1 MFVNQVQFTFRKHLS
16 SSDMA
21 NLLLIFCFTGNCNPW
36 NFLSYFVFT
45 FFSIIKGPFTMNCLL
60 SFCLCDIPDAATHCF
75 QKSLAHC
82 EGIKN
87 IFFGN
92 NFSNITNF
100 DSSFLDALFENMFKR
115 NLIIIDYLLKASP
128 LHVFNHIAG
137 SNCRC
142 LLIENCIFPLCHS
155 ETMTANQLFSLC
167 LIHVPVSLM
176 SYTYELVW
184 DLFSIYLCSTHV
196 SNKNP
201 FGW

>member
-16 SSDMA
+16 SSDMS
-21 NLLLIFCFTGNCNPW
+21 NLLQIFCFTGNCNPW

-45 FFSIIKGPFTMNCLL
+45 FFSIIKGPFTVNCLL
-60 SFCLCDIPDAATHCF
+60 SFCLSDIPDAVTHFF
-75 QKSLAHC
+75 QKSLAYC

-87 IFFGN
+87 IFFGS
-92 NFSNITNF
+92 NFWNVSNF
-100 DSSFLDALFENMFKR
+100 DSSFLDVLFQNMFKR
-115 NLIIIDYLLKASP
+115 NLIIIDYLFKASP

-137 SNCRC
+137 SNCRF
-142 LLIENCIFPLCHS
+142 LLIENCIFALCHL
-155 ETMTANQLFSLC
+155 EIIAANQLFSLC
-167 LIHVPVSLM
+167 LIHVLVSLM

-184 DLFSIYLCSTHV
+184 DLFSIYLCLTHV